1 MSNLN
6 RNGPGVAG
14 RLAGNVKSHK
24 TNKQTFPNKQSRAG
38 VVSNT
43 RTNNI
48 DVTARRGEGGKI
60 ECTIQ
65 RLTVVLE
72 GGSTERVTNALDKS
86 HFGGSSVLVGNRP
99 QQKCK
104 STSIRRRRSGSRLR
118 SNCYENSGLCQV
130 LDPTNIDR
138 SRKVRDEE
146 TFASVSSLPRL
157 GSPRL
162 VNHYV
167 DSVSVGE
174 KCSVILPKQT
184 NLVLRNISQSRNLQ
198 QSSKDPKVG
207 RGIQSKACHLL
218 QPIPC
223 RLQHKS
229 DVNVLL
235 NRNNLKSNGTR
246 CNSESGLKEKKG
258 RYPKSGR
265 ENGNIKSMEVEKSET
280 TGKCRNRDENNCY
293 KSGSLEKKSEKVFLD
308 HSFIAGDM
316 ESDERRGDK
325 NKRGLKASKIAV
337 LSKSSGQRKSV
348 TPQRFRSGDTS
359 YKSRPANSR
368 VVSVHK
374 SVCTSLPGNLLGAEI
389 TDRNGTD
396 CKASR
401 RREIGDDGRCASSG
415 ENITGLSRGKVFH
428 STLDSTQCGGVAGT
442 NEVSLG
448 DRTGVDTLGRQTTQE
463 TDDTAQHAS
472 RAGSAKA
479 SRKICQRSVDCNVIV
494 RDKRTVRRKEII
506 AQTGR
511 VGQGCVISD
520 NAQRDYGEITTGL
533 ESPVCAVTEIKY
545 GQSVNNGEL
554 SVVCDSPAN
563 QPLVRGHKQGNIS
576 HTDRNYDSLDEQSD
590 CKNRDVCRVEVSHSN
605 VTDRFQGGACLSNNK
620 PDDVASSL
628 SDGFRVC
635 EKIGNVGRS
644 EGKAT
649 QHQKQLSGIPSYQG
663 AYKYAKAPNVKKK
676 KLLNQDSYTG
686 TVTAVSDGNEFGESV
701 EKTDRDDTHVSCSP
715 GSTISGASKSLKHK
729 VHSTP
734 VYENGT
740 KKSACEYNF
749 SEDGKIYEESEL
761 LLVSDSVSYLVT
773 LSERDTS
780 AQTDKNSSPSDT
792 AICESSAP
800 ENLAETDAG
809 GESLGTVVGTGFPRR
824 LLSVGDKERKAVGSN
839 GDRLLGSSSKGG
851 EKFLVQ
857 SEHCVGTE
865 KDGSNFQDINSF
877 ETGERKNHSSEMFS
891 DFNHDR
897 NYLVHHGSNYC
908 KNSDTEEHC
917 EDGINNYIPLH
928 FENGGIGNGCITH
941 QASIK
946 CDPDQNKSMATK
958 ASGPVKENMRP
969 SQQKSQGLKRQTG
982 HASLD
987 INLAEKK
994 ECGSGKQLAE
1004 TTPSR
1009 KRNNASASRLMRPTI
1024 SSAIKSSPEM
1034 AKKLIPMVKSPTSP
1048 DTMFSPPME
1057 RKNKEWKKNESSGKM
1072 KLQTFSSDIV
1082 AHKPLQVKSCDKVL
1096 TSPRSSVSST
1106 DVSVPSCASEKES
1119 EISSSGTYQKHRNRA
1134 TKTTGVAPK
1143 MHQSAKSD
1151 SSKHRS
1157 KKCRTVKVDENLV
1170 LEEFGQTAN
1179 AYHKQS
1185 GAQKSCS
1192 REKGELK
1199 NNSITSNEFTE
1210 KVESCDIKVEKTRR
1224 NVETYENCV
1233 ESGMDSNRS
1242 SSEREYFVKD
1252 GSLPQITKMNSLK
1265 EPGSEKDEVQS
1276 DNKVIKNMKRD
1287 KIGEKRFRNTSSIS
1301 NKPDLKL
1308 HAKKTSQNCAKPKTV
1323 QNSNMKV
1330 TLKKKKDS
1338 GDCVCATEPVV
1349 CDTVQRGGSLSPT
1362 LSATS
1367 TESKSGKP
1375 KQKASTVSAHDPR
1388 NIRMERVP
1396 SRVTISVS
1404 ASQKKGT
1411 EIKSVKSIKSVS
1423 EDRKDKAKTVKKTLS
1438 PSSLKNIEMQSTKN
1452 SLRHKVQ
1459 SGSKC
1464 SSSNMPQ
1471 HQRSVSNSPRSSVV
1485 DDDTDSVLSFSSA
1498 TSKMNKSHSKLPR
1511 ASRLPSTTHDKGKGP
1526 TMGGKHSDKTE
1537 KSGSS
1542 VLTMSGVA
1550 LKTAE
1555 PAGGN
1560 NRPKKDTLNYKE
1572 AVCDV
1577 QCDSKPTLKK
1587 KNLKDNI
1594 NRKQRELSPLT
1605 AGTDCSEYSMLEEV
1619 IPSISD
1625 YDTDR
1630 MDDSD
1635 HHSHGPADTKTK
1647 MIDKPHSLP
1656 ASDQST
1662 VESKKLKTKPKSLTS
1677 PKVEL
1682 RKSQQ
1687 GKFYSKKT
1695 SPSLPRMNSKTSPGS
1710 PKSDCK
1716 KSPLSPAQLVK
1727 SGTDG
1732 SPRGARTDVK
1742 TSKTTVSKLPK
1753 KSGLKKSHIDVPNSR
1768 SLLALEQRYTAER
1781 LELMRLKIP
1790 AEMDFSDVSRP
1801 STREGSVDSRFDDD
1815 RWSICSDISSVSRA
1829 SSISKSNKTQTSG
1842 SKVPRIAVPSSR
1854 IKPAS
1859 ERLSSKTH
1867 TTVGKSSLPTKQLRL
1882 KGKSA
1887 TDFCSSSETVSKKV
1901 GSKHTSPTGEN
1912 LQRNKYEKLDNEP
1925 LNSVGIDNRR
1935 MHNNLVPSLSRGE
1948 NLADVS
1954 TPVIQLLDRVNE
1966 CECGSS
1972 LEDESAVPVEVNV
1985 PLILESCRYPGENT
1999 DVGSGTLTAS
2009 NEAEEIMSDSTLPAD
2024 SRQGQ
2029 SSEHGN
2035 VNHTANISKHRFH
2048 SQKET
2053 HTNRHAEVK
2062 NEGQYGALSPSYQM
2076 KTSSLR
2082 EGQEEV
2088 PMVHIKRTE
2097 ENLKSITHAS
2107 ALSDGQMSKDSDGT
2121 FEASLEMVN
2130 LSCYQ
2135 ADSLLS
2141 EMTGEGEYLSSE
2153 AAGQGNQ
2160 EPALSG
2166 EKASAVCSQLMEPCT
2181 LSSDVDRASV
2191 DGSFSDNIYRHNLAS
2206 ENANNKHLHQRE
2218 GGVGHFFPHPTEFT
2232 SSSRI
2237 VDSEFENPDPET
2249 VAVIEVSE
2257 DTGSFLGA
2265 CDGMLLKLSQVK
2277 EIKAE
2282 EREDSNI
2289 VVPMA
2294 AQAKEDAGFSL
2305 TKEFMGCDKNGED
2318 SERQFDK
2325 NDKISINKLVHISGN
2340 SDKPEQ
2346 GCTTETAGSSDRHT
2360 AYDSSGAQENFDTFK
2375 PETETVLACALQGR
2389 DGRVIRDTGSPSS
2402 HRLGKV
2408 QGTAGDV
2415 VRSSFNSEHLDWSSE
2430 GQNSGDIS
2438 ASIRLR
2444 EEAAE
2449 PLGGWRECDSHNH
2462 DWIDYDTLDEGKTGY
2477 INESTPKLD
2486 LVADKQNW
2494 HVVENMESC
2503 EMSDIGFQ
2511 GIGSHDDMEFASHID
2526 AISTDICS
2534 LNKTDKSLDEI
2545 HGTSPLYR
2553 EKHGH
2558 YRQENTP
2565 HPVSM
2570 SPDTERTHNITG
2582 SQCSNIMSS
2591 TPGGQISA
2599 GFETEV
2605 NYNVS
2610 TDLLSMDGNK
2620 PDNSST
2626 KKCDSQTLGRMWSAR
2641 SDKLSA
2647 KLPERRLVIDKRN
2660 LHPEGYNEN
2669 MPIQRRI
2676 VLNPD
2681 SKVVMRD
2688 PKSSGLLETVTCN
2701 HSPDIRLQLTVSRAD
2716 GESSS
2721 KPASRLHTYKPVHKS
2736 ELLKQSSVRKSLAAR
2751 AQQKA
2756 ITSRFSQ
2763 DSVNKVKTGNVLMKK
2778 PHLSGGDKSASED
2791 HTSATVPHVSSIEFL
2806 VKNDCQTSQMLPAK
2820 YDKLSLME
2828 TFSTPKSEAHICAS
2842 DSEVMNI
2849 TNYVSSSND
2858 SDSINDT
2865 KEIGLKVEEDVIV
2878 ESKENDGICEV
2889 MVRRKQDNAVSV
2901 SARFLTADDSL
2912 QVADNSLPLE
2922 ANDNT
2927 SQADAIVDKAAVA
2940 LRPDTIFSLMADGS
2954 VQTEEVCP
2962 PLMENTKTAK
2972 SPRLPPPVVSPKPKV
2987 SVSAD
2992 GKIDLSYSDLSPC
3005 IVTPDEQIDLKSVI
3019 TTQHA
3024 QPLQCPI
3031 AVISNEFGFEPLS
3044 SDPPNSSTV
3053 SCPELPDG
3061 ETSAVT
3067 VTENYVKDVSNEE
3080 HLIPSSANSDST
3092 ENKFDYEL
3100 TVRPTQTDVASIA
3113 PPKETSIDLCSFDRS
3128 SEISSP
3134 ECPTTETVS
3143 NQALKRSNGTT
3154 SLHHWQ
3160 TVKNKFLS
3168 KPSRKVSKEKVNIVP
3183 SAHGSV
3189 EKTIEEYEEC
3199 LDKKLNTDRKDKNDE
3214 KSVES
3219 SRVSE
3224 IRRSLSERLTKS
3236 PHPETP
3242 PATPSPS
3249 PTRKYKWIR
3258 GEGGIWKKKFLSDSG
3273 ESGSEYEDYAKED
3286 QEEILAKLPPVN
3298 RHERNIDRE
3307 SSSESEYKPGKEGG
3321 WQLLGDFGVD
3331 NEMETSASEVEDP
3344 DMIEHSINMDRGR
3357 QSGDNVVM
3365 EKPGYVEDND
3375 GVCVEKVDF
3384 ETARSHFNE
3393 KPILPSLSRRNSS
3406 IENMDKQMDEKLQN
3420 KIQAVHLPDTNIDST
3435 CHVNGSKDTESIFD
3449 KINNFDTDRFDNV
3462 SPVSS
3467 GNANLLTSLNTDTT
3481 LGHAP
3486 NMDLKCENIEPEVDK
3501 CIKLAAGG
3509 CENVSSVIIAD
3520 VLMNVDVENMDKLC
3534 ESISEVFPSAGSDE
3548 SEEASVATCDMKP
3561 GNSTLDANRDS
3572 SITDS
3577 AVYDAIPDCEP
3588 ISNLDNRTFLDGSCS
3603 DEEEVQTHTCVYDK
3617 FSITDSGFN
3626 EDSANLDFHS
3636 MRDTASTERDKCMTT
3651 AGAIQVSEL
3660 STDEELGNDRF
3671 HQTLSGDTGL
3681 MTSCDGD
3688 ISQDE
3693 SSDRFLMQTMTVSE
3707 EQVSSDYISE
3717 HAGQQEADK
3726 NVALSES
3733 EGKFI
3738 PIEASPILH
3747 KKCVELN
3754 SQEESEDQV
3763 SISAAPSSENI
3774 SISHAYVPKQDSVI
3788 EGEVVE
3794 QQLSEAWDTESEHS
3808 YYYGYENTDT
3818 TCGDEDLDTTVT
3830 DDETDDLCELV
3841 ITEDLDTTVVGAQ
3854 GGETVDL
3861 HIEEDSAVTPVLA
3874 PQGHVDMAYTPRRG
3888 AGRRYSY
3895 AGSTVNY
3902 SSLSGSSL
3910 PDAPESGYWNTRKA
3924 FWEKDSSELLAEIS
3938 ELEESFEAVE
3948 GTETEQHRSASVSP
3962 VKVAEHPGGTTPRR
3976 LHRKK
3981 SGRRSLSLPSGTLS
3995 YGDVK
4000 ITYVDGHFVAEPP
4013 SSESETNPQPYTGS
4027 QSDTVNSGSVPAT
4040 SSESVTDVNS
4050 NDDTLSIL
4058 SDLSIRDELLSLLNQ
4073 HLVDSDV
4080 FYNHP
4085 LDWNCNHAGSDSSS
4099 HSSQSSLAMMPA
4111 SSTLP
4116 RRTGRDN
4123 DGNRP
4128 VSVDDIQL
4136 LRNVYLQEQCE
4147 SQGDNEGQ
4155 SHTRNY
4161 SFREAVNQDLLSD
4174 PRNGRRR
4181 LSVQDDKSERSRS
4194 KSPNFFQRMLS
4205 KRKSFSEKVAKLPQ
4219 DEGTSRKDTSIV
4231 RRMSLKSLFK
4241 RKNRKGSDEPDSP
4254 PIAAFLKDEDIGAIS
4269 SLPNS
4274 PFVSKRVQRVQTDP
4288 HIQIRRPVQ
4297 RCPDES
4303 QSSMKSPSLSQSI
4316 IRSGSRPGL
4325 TRPDVPPRRRQS
4337 SSSSIKQGSLTDRS
4351 SGEYSICEFDIGADD
4366 RLTPRSSSPSIVDN
4380 ERDATLLAS
4389 PHSGDFVQSVAVHP
4403 NRLNPRLDQMSPQ
4416 EFEKLSGKLVRGE
4429 ITSSNSNDSGIQH
4442 DAVILSSCES
4452 LKVSPDTATP
4462 VNMAVKLRKTPS
4474 PKQERPKSDIT
4485 VRWADLLEQ
4494 VRETN
4499 ITYRNDG
4506 QTIRKRPRP
4515 KSDLGG
4521 STLLTDTMRAFG
4533 SISNLRPSD
4542 SLRSLRLVDGIQVE
4556 LRRSGQEDRVLS
4568 AKLVKSRRMS
4578 TPHPIKTRADKT
4590 ATLTSKSHSKAP
4602 VMVRSH
4608 SMPENLDKLHR
4619 KKNFLSLIGSDNQSL
4634 YSQRSGDDSSDE
4646 SEYSVEFTIHD
4657 KCPSTRSSQM
4667 ALATLDE
4674 MQEETRTFAEALWDH
4689 VTMDPDELGFRAGE
4703 QIRVTDMSDKDWW
4716 FGCTEQRRGW
4726 FPAAFVRLWVNQERF
4741 DEDMIIH
4748 DETEESPKLR
4758 NHGMNTDQGRANVV
4772 NEIIHAEREYVKHLR
4787 DVVEGYLKQAK
4798 KRPEMFPEEKISI
4811 IFGNIE
4817 EIYNFATKFLASL
4830 DKVFNKEAPH
4840 MSGVGEVFLSHSKSF
4855 EIYSDY
4861 CNNHPGSGEVVKE
4874 LYRNKKYRHFFEACR
4889 LLQDMIEIPLEGFL
4903 LTPVQK
4909 ICKYHLQL
4917 NELLKYTPPD
4927 HQDFHFVKAA
4937 LDSMKKI
4944 ATLINERKR
4953 KMESIEKIAMWQAS
4967 VDDWEGDDLLQLSSE
4982 LIYSGELNKINSSG
4996 WSQERYFF
5004 LFDHQLV
5011 YCKKDLLKKN
5021 GFCYKGRVD
5030 LDHSDIIPLADG
5042 KDAQYNVTVKHAWK
5056 IHDTMRDKWYLL
5068 VAKSDQVKQRWLK
5081 AFEDERK
5088 RVKDD
5093 QENNFNIPVHLKQT
5107 AIHNLKQKS
5116 HLAKPKGKRK
5126 AARSASLRHTKK
5138 DATFAVPGTLPR
5150 KKQQDSLGDINQSK
5164 KLTWFFLGQGK
5175 KK

>member
-1 MSNLN
+1 MYNLK
-6 RNGPGVAG
+6 RNEPGVSG
-14 RLAGNVKSHK
+14 RLTGNVKSHK
-24 TNKQTFPNKQSRAG
+24 TNKQTFPNTQSGAG

-48 DVTARRGEGGKI
+48 DVTARRREGGKI
-60 ECTIQ
+60 ECTIR

-86 HFGGSSVLVGNRP
+86 HLGDSSVLVGNSVK
-99 QQKCK
+99 QKCK
-104 STSIRRRRSGSRLR
+104 STSIKRSGPGSRLR
-118 SNCYENSGLCQV
+118 SNCCENSGLCQV

-146 TFASVSSLPRL
+146 TFASLSSLPRL

-162 VNHYV
+162 GNHYV
-167 DSVSVGE
+167 DAVSVDE
-174 KCSVILPKQT
+174 KCSFTLPKQST
-184 NLVLRNISQSRNLQ
+184 SVLRNISQSRNLQ
-198 QSSKDPKVG
+198 QSSNRPKVG
-207 RGIQSKACHLL
+207 RGIHSKACHPLH
-218 QPIPC
+218 PIQC
-223 RLQHKS
+223 RLHHQS

-235 NRNNLKSNGTR
+235 NGNNLKSDGTP
-246 CNSESGLKEKKG
+246 CNSESELKEKRG
-258 RYPKSGR
+258 RYPISGS
-265 ENGNIKSMEVEKSET
+265 ENGNIKSVEVEIWGT
-280 TGKCRNRDENNCY
+280 TGACRNSTHNNCN
-293 KSGSLEKKSEKVFLD
+293 KSGSIEKKSEKVFLD
-308 HSFIAGDM
+308 HSLIAGDM
-316 ESDERRGDK
+316 EGGERRGYK
-325 NKRGLKASKIAV
+325 NKRGLKASRIAV

-348 TPQRFRSGDTS
+348 TSQRQEFKGEDTS
-359 YKSRPANSR
+359 YKSRSVDSR

-374 SVCTSLPGNLLGAEI
+374 TDCTSLPGNLLGAEI

-401 RREIGDDGRCASSG
+401 RREIGDDGRCAGSG
-415 ENITGLSRGKVFH
+415 ENITGLSGGKVFH
-428 STLDSTQCGGVAGT
+428 ATLDSSQGIGVAGT
-442 NEVSLG
+442 NEVSIG
-448 DRTGVDTLGRQTTQE
+448 DRTCEDTSDRQTTQE
-463 TDDTAQHAS
+463 ADTQHAS
-472 RAGSAKA
+472 HVGSARA
-479 SRKICQRSVDCNVIV
+479 SRKICQRSVDGNVIV

-511 VGQGCVISD
+511 VGQGCAISD
-520 NAQRDYGEITTGL
+520 NAQQDYGGITTGL
-533 ESPVCAVTEIKY
+533 ESPVCAVTEIKHW
-545 GQSVNNGEL
+545 QSLNNSEL
-554 SVVCDSPAN
+554 SVVCDAPAN
-563 QPLVRGHKQGNIS
+563 QPLIRGLKQGNIS
-576 HTDRNYDSLDEQSD
+576 HTEYNYDSLDEQPD
-590 CKNRDVCRVEVSHSN
+590 RENTDVCRVEVSHS
-605 VTDRFQGGACLSNNK
+605 DSAERFQEGACLSSNK

-635 EKIGNVGRS
+635 EKIGNVGRN

-649 QHQKQLSGIPSYQG
+649 QHQKQLSGIPSYHGSHQ
-663 AYKYAKAPNVKKK
+663 YAKAPNVKKK
-676 KLLNQDSYTG
+676 KFLNRDSYTG
-686 TVTAVSDGNEFGESV
+686 TVTAVSDGNHLGESV
-701 EKTDRDDTHVSCSP
+701 EKTYRDDTHVSC
-715 GSTISGASKSLKHK
+715 GSRGTISGGSKSLKHK
-729 VHSTP
+729 VHSTQAS
-734 VYENGT
+734 EDGT
-740 KKSACEYNF
+740 KTSSSCEYTF
-749 SEDGKIYEESEL
+749 SEDGKIYEKSEL
-761 LLVSDSVSYLVT
+761 LLISDRVSYLVT
-773 LSERDTS
+773 LSEQDTS
-780 AQTDKNSSPSDT
+780 AQTDKNSSPPDA
-792 AICESSAP
+792 AICMSSAP
-800 ENLAETDAG
+800 ENLSETDAEG
-809 GESLGTVVGTGFPRR
+809 KSLGIVVGAGFPPAV
-824 LLSVGDKERKAVGSN
+824 LSVGDKERKAEGSN
-839 GDRLLGSSSKGG
+839 GELLLGSSSKRCG
-851 EKFLVQ
+851 KYLVY
-857 SEHCVGTE
+857 SESCVGTE
-865 KDGSNFQDINSF
+865 KDGQNFKDIDSAV
-877 ETGERKNHSSEMFS
+877 TADGENHASGMLS
-891 DFNHDR
+891 DVNDDR
-897 NYLVHHGSNYC
+897 SYLVQHGSNYY
-908 KNSDTEEHC
+908 KHSESVEHG
-917 EDGINNYIPLH
+917 EDHVRNCIPY
-928 FENGGIGNGCITH
+928 GGVSNGCITD
-941 QASIK
+941 QAPLK
-946 CDPDQNKSMATK
+946 FDPDQTRTMATK
-958 ASGPVKENMRP
+958 ASGSIQENMRP
-969 SQQKSQGLKRQTG
+969 PQQKNQGLKRQTG

-987 INLAEKK
+987 IIVSE
-994 ECGSGKQLAE
+994 EIEHGSGIQSAE
-1004 TTPSR
+1004 TAPSR
-1009 KRNNASASRLMRPTI
+1009 RRNNDSTARLMRPTI

-1057 RKNKEWKKNESSGKM
+1057 KKNKERRKNESSGKT
-1072 KLQTFSSDIV
+1072 KNKTCSRDIV
-1082 AHKPLQVKSCDKVL
+1082 THKPPLKSSDKVL
-1096 TSPRSSVSST
+1096 SSPRSSVSSS
-1106 DVSVPSCASEKES
+1106 DLSVPSCASEKES
-1119 EISSSGTYQKHRNRA
+1119 ERSSSGTHQKHRVMTA
-1134 TKTTGVAPK
+1134 KSTGAAPK
-1143 MHQSAKSD
+1143 MHQNARSD
-1151 SSKHRS
+1151 SSHNRS
-1157 KKCRTVKVDENLV
+1157 KKCRKVDENLS
-1170 LEEFGQTAN
+1170 EKMGQTTDA
-1179 AYHKQS
+1179 HHSQS
-1185 GAQKSCS
+1185 SAQKSC
-1192 REKGELK
+1192 RGENEELK
-1199 NNSITSNEFTE
+1199 NNGLTANEYTE

-1224 NVETYENCV
+1224 NVETYESCV

-1242 SSEREYFVKD
+1242 SSEREHFPKD
-1252 GSLPQITKMNSLK
+1252 GSLSQVSKMNSLK
-1265 EPGSEKDEVQS
+1265 DTVSEKDAVQS
-1276 DNKVIKNMKRD
+1276 DNKVMKQIKRD
-1287 KIGEKRFRNTSSIS
+1287 KTGEKHLRNTVSIS
-1301 NKPDLKL
+1301 NKPDLTT
-1308 HAKKTSQNCAKPKTV
+1308 KKNCSKPKTA
-1323 QNSNMKV
+1323 QNSNIKD

-1338 GDCVCATEPVV
+1338 ATCVSEKDPVT
-1349 CDTVQRGGSLSPT
+1349 CDSVQRGGSLSPT
-1362 LSATS
+1362 LSVTS

-1375 KQKASTVSAHDPR
+1375 KQKAMSASDPR
-1388 NIRMERVP
+1388 NIRLERVP
-1396 SRVTISVS
+1396 SRVTISCVKV
-1404 ASQKKGT
+1404 SQKKGT
-1411 EIKSVKSIKSVS
+1411 EIKSVKSVC
-1423 EDRKDKAKTVKKTLS
+1423 EDLKDKTKAMKKTS
-1438 PSSLKNIEMQSTKN
+1438 PSGLKKTDMQSTKI

-1459 SGSKC
+1459 AGSKV
-1464 SSSNMPQ
+1464 SSSNIPEHEQ
-1471 HQRSVSNSPRSSVV
+1471 SGNNSPRSSVV
-1485 DDDTDSVLSFSSA
+1485 DDDTDSALSFSSA
-1498 TSKMNKSHSKLPR
+1498 TSKTNKLSSKLPR
-1511 ASRLPSTTHDKGKGP
+1511 ASRLPSTTHDKGNVP
-1526 TMGGKHSDKTE
+1526 TKAGIPTDKTE
-1537 KSGSS
+1537 K
-1542 VLTMSGVA
+1542 LTKAGTTSLTLSGVT
-1550 LKTAE
+1550 LKKAE
-1555 PAGGN
+1555 TSKRN
-1560 NRPKKDTLNYKE
+1560 IRHKKDNSSENILNYKD

-1577 QCDSKPTLKK
+1577 QSDSKPTLKN
-1587 KNLKDNI
+1587 KNLKENI

-1605 AGTDCSEYSMLEEV
+1605 ADTDCSEYSILEEV

-1635 HHSHGPADTKTK
+1635 QYSQAPADSITKRV
-1647 MIDKPHSLP
+1647 DKPDLCP

-1662 VESKKLKTKPKSLTS
+1662 VASKKLKTKPKSLTS
-1677 PKVEL
+1677 TKGEL
-1682 RKSQQ
+1682 NKSTQV
-1687 GKFYSKKT
+1687 KFYSKKT
-1695 SPSLPRMNSKTSPGS
+1695 SPSSPRINSKTLPGS
-1710 PKSDCK
+1710 PKSDSK
-1716 KSPLSPAQLVK
+1716 KSPVSPAQSVK
-1727 SGTDG
+1727 CATGASAT
-1732 SPRGARTDVK
+1732 GARTDAK
-1742 TSKTTVSKLPK
+1742 TLKTTVSKLPK
-1753 KSGLKKSHIDVPNSR
+1753 KSGLKKSHANVSNSR
-1768 SLLALEQRYTAER
+1768 SLSALEQRYTAER

-1790 AEMDFSDVSRP
+1790 AEMDLSDVSRP

-1829 SSISKSNKTQTSG
+1829 SSVTKSNKTQASG
-1842 SKVPRIAVPSSR
+1842 SNLSRITLPSSR
-1854 IKPAS
+1854 INPAS
-1859 ERLSSKTH
+1859 ARLPSEAH
-1867 TTVGKSSLPTKQLRL
+1867 TAVGKSSQVTKQQRL

-1887 TDFCSSSETVSKKV
+1887 ADTYSASETIKNKV
-1901 GSKHTSPTGEN
+1901 GSNHKSPTVQN
-1912 LQRNKYEKLDNEP
+1912 LQRKKCVKYDRTP
-1925 LNSVGIDNRR
+1925 LNSEGTKRSR
-1935 MHNNLVPSLSRGE
+1935 MGVDSVPYLSAGE
-1948 NLADVS
+1948 NLAEGSMAAVNLPDS
-1954 TPVIQLLDRVNE
+1954 VNE
-1966 CECGSS
+1966 FGHNSL
-1972 LEDESAVPVEVNV
+1972 LEDESFVSVKASVSLTVNSC
-1985 PLILESCRYPGENT
+1985 ESHSENT
-1999 DVGSGTLTAS
+1999 NIGSGTLKTS
-2009 NEAEEIMSDSTLPAD
+2009 NDAEEIMSDSTFPAD
-2024 SRQGQ
+2024 SKQDRF
-2029 SSEHGN
+2029 SEHIN
-2035 VNHTANISKHRFH
+2035 VNHTADISKHRFH

-2053 HTNRHAEVK
+2053 DTNRNAEVE
-2062 NEGQYGALSPSYQM
+2062 NEGQHGVISPAYQM
-2076 KTSSLR
+2076 KTSIVN

-2088 PMVHIKRTE
+2088 PMAHKRNE
-2097 ENLKSITHAS
+2097 QNLKCISLAS
-2107 ALSDGQMSKDSDGT
+2107 TLSDRQMPKDSDGSV
-2121 FEASLEMVN
+2121 EAPSEMVD
-2130 LSCYQ
+2130 LSCSQ

-2141 EMTGEGEYLSSE
+2141 EMTGEGEYLSSK
-2153 AAGQGNQ
+2153 AAGQGKQ
-2160 EPALSG
+2160 EPAMSG
-2166 EKASAVCSQLMEPCT
+2166 EMASAVHSQLMKPCT
-2181 LSSDVDRASV
+2181 LSSHGDRASV
-2191 DGSFSDNIYRHNLAS
+2191 DGSFSDNINRHSLTS
-2206 ENANNKHLHQRE
+2206 ENTNNKHLHQRE
-2218 GGVGHFFPHPTEFT
+2218 GGVGYFFPHPTKFT
-2232 SSSRI
+2232 STSKI
-2237 VDSEFENPDPET
+2237 VDTVFENHDTET
-2249 VAVIEVSE
+2249 AVVIEVSE
-2257 DTGSFLGA
+2257 DTGSFLGE
-2265 CDGMLLKLSQVK
+2265 CDGKLLELSQVK

-2282 EREDSNI
+2282 GREDIKI

-2294 AQAKEDAGFSL
+2294 GQATEDAGFSL
-2305 TKEFMGCDKNGED
+2305 TKEFMGYDKNGGD
-2318 SERQFDK
+2318 SERQFDRS
-2325 NDKISINKLVHISGN
+2325 DKISINKLVHISGN
-2340 SDKPEQ
+2340 SDKLEQ
-2346 GCTTETAGSSDRHT
+2346 GCTTETAGSSDSHI
-2360 AYDSSGAQENFDTFK
+2360 AYDSSRAQENFDTFK

-2408 QGTAGDV
+2408 QGTAGDG
-2415 VRSSFNSEHLDWSSE
+2415 VRSSFNSEHLDWSRE

-2438 ASIRLR
+2438 TSVRLK

-2449 PLGGWRECDSHNH
+2449 VLDVWRECDSDNQ
-2462 DWIDYDTLDEGKTGY
+2462 DRIDYDSLNEGKTGF
-2477 INESTPKLD
+2477 IHESPPRLN
-2486 LVADKQNW
+2486 LVDDKQSW
-2494 HVVENMESC
+2494 HVEEGMESC
-2503 EMSDIGFQ
+2503 EMSDPGFQ
-2511 GIGSHDDMEFASHID
+2511 VIGRHSDMELESHID
-2526 AISTDICS
+2526 AISPDTH
-2534 LNKTDKSLDEI
+2534 NNTDKSLDEA
-2545 HGTSPLYR
+2545 HGTVLLYG
-2553 EKHGH
+2553 EKDEH
-2558 YRQENTP
+2558 YSQENFP
-2565 HPVSM
+2565 HSAPM
-2570 SPDTERTHNITG
+2570 SSDTAHNITG
-2582 SQCSNIMSS
+2582 SQSS
-2591 TPGGQISA
+2591 KVKSATRGGKKSA
-2599 GFETEV
+2599 GFEIEV

-2610 TDLLSMDGNK
+2610 TDPLCMDENK
-2620 PDNSST
+2620 PDKSST
-2626 KKCDSQTLGRMWSAR
+2626 KICDSQTWGRMWSAR

-2647 KLPERRLVIDKRN
+2647 KLPGRRLVIDKRN

-2681 SKVVMRD
+2681 SKVELRD
-2688 PKSSGLLETVTCN
+2688 PKLTGLPDTVTQN
-2701 HSPDIRLQLTVSRAD
+2701 HPPDIGLQLSVSRTD
-2716 GESSS
+2716 GESIS
-2721 KPASRLHTYKPVHKS
+2721 KPAVRLHTYKPVHKS

-2763 DSVNKVKTGNVLMKK
+2763 DSVNKVKTGSVLMKK
-2778 PHLSGGDKSASED
+2778 PLQSESDKTTPVD
-2791 HTSATVPHVSSIEFL
+2791 HSSTVPHVSSIEFM
-2806 VKNDCQTSQMLPAK
+2806 VKKDCQVQPMLSVK
-2820 YDKLSLME
+2820 HD
-2828 TFSTPKSEAHICAS
+2828 KSEIFSSKSKADVSACDCEII
-2842 DSEVMNI
+2842 NI
-2849 TNYVSSSND
+2849 TNYVSSSKD
-2858 SDSINDT
+2858 SDSISDA
-2865 KEIGLKVEEDVIV
+2865 KDVGLNVEEEEVII
-2878 ESKENDGICEV
+2878 ESKDNDGILEAV
-2889 MVRRKQDNAVSV
+2889 VVKKQESAVTV
-2901 SARFLTADDSL
+2901 SARLLTADDSL

-2927 SQADAIVDKAAVA
+2927 SQADAIVDKAAVP
-2940 LRPDTIFSLMADGS
+2940 LRPDTISSLMADGCL
-2954 VQTEEVCP
+2954 QTEVCP
-2962 PLMENTKTAK
+2962 PLMENSK
-2972 SPRLPPPVVSPKPKV
+2972 SVKSAPPVVSPKPKV

-2992 GKIDLSYSDLSPC
+2992 GKIDLSYSGVNPC
-3005 IVTPDEQIDLKSVI
+3005 FVTPAEQFDLKSMI
-3019 TTQHA
+3019 IIQHA
-3024 QPLQCPI
+3024 Q
-3031 AVISNEFGFEPLS
+3031 AFEGSTTATNNEFEFEPHS
-3044 SDPPNSSTV
+3044 SDAQNSTTESCTELLDGDTSVLNVTDNCVTEDVIHDVHLGPSRADSASTQIKSDYKLTV
-3053 SCPELPDG
+3053 S
-3061 ETSAVT
+3061 
-3067 VTENYVKDVSNEE
+3067 
-3080 HLIPSSANSDST
+3080 
-3092 ENKFDYEL
+3092 
-3100 TVRPTQTDVASIA
+3100 PTQADVTSTA
-3113 PPKETSIDLCSFDRS
+3113 PPKEESIDLCSVDKP

-3143 NQALKRSNGTT
+3143 HQALKRSTGTT

-3168 KPSRKVSKEKVNIVP
+3168 KPPKKVSKEKVNIAP

-3199 LDKKLNTDRKDKNDE
+3199 LDKKLNTDWCKDKTDE
-3214 KSVES
+3214 KFVES

-3236 PHPETP
+3236 PLPETP

-3273 ESGSEYEDYAKED
+3273 ESGSEFEDSARED
-3286 QEEILAKLPPVN
+3286 QEEVLIKLTCGN
-3298 RHERNIDRE
+3298 RLERNVDRE
-3307 SSSESEYKPGKEGG
+3307 SSSEYEYKP
-3321 WQLLGDFGVD
+3321 D
-3331 NEMETSASEVEDP
+3331 NEMETSASEVEDL
-3344 DMIEHSINMDRGR
+3344 DMTEQMGR
-3357 QSGDNVVM
+3357 QKCEDNVVL
-3365 EKPGYVEDND
+3365 EKSVDVDDND

-3393 KPILPSLSRRNSS
+3393 KLGLPCLNRRKSS
-3406 IENMDKQMDEKLQN
+3406 TENVERHMHDKAQN
-3420 KIQAVHLPDTNIDST
+3420 KSLAAPETN
-3435 CHVNGSKDTESIFD
+3435 KDLACQMNENKVSESIFE
-3449 KINNFDTDRFDNV
+3449 KVNNLDADRYDYV
-3462 SPVSS
+3462 SQVCS
-3467 GNANLLTSLNTDTT
+3467 GNVNVHIVTDTT
-3481 LGHAP
+3481 HGQAP
-3486 NMDLKCENIEPEVDK
+3486 NIDQRCEKTDPEVDK
-3501 CIKLAAGG
+3501 CLKLAADSS
-3509 CENVSSVIIAD
+3509 ESDFSVITANVILNAGADSMNNQTESTLEGLPSATSEDKDNTCVD
-3520 VLMNVDVENMDKLC
+3520 VLVPQDSRLEPVSMDVNTD
-3534 ESISEVFPSAGSDE
+3534 I
-3548 SEEASVATCDMKP
+3548 
-3561 GNSTLDANRDS
+3561 

-3577 AVYDAIPDCEP
+3577 AVYDTIGEEELMN
-3588 ISNLDNRTFLDGSCS
+3588 NLDNRTLLHGSHTDQ
-3603 DEEEVQTHTCVYDK
+3603 DEMQMHSCVYDK

-3626 EDSANLDFHS
+3626 EDSTSLDFQSHG
-3636 MRDTASTERDKCMTT
+3636 DTASTESDKCLIS
-3651 AGAIQVSEL
+3651 AGRVPEL
-3660 STDEELGNDRF
+3660 STDILSDGF
-3671 HQTLSGDTGL
+3671 HQTKSGDATIASL
-3681 MTSCDGD
+3681 KDTCAGD
-3688 ISQDE
+3688 ISQIDCQDE
-3693 SSDRFLMQTMTVSE
+3693 HHDRPNMQTMIVPD
-3707 EQVSSDYISE
+3707 EQVSNNVSDHEDHQY
-3717 HAGQQEADK
+3717 ADK
-3726 NVALSES
+3726 TGVLSEI
-3733 EGKFI
+3733 EDKFI
-3738 PIEASPILH
+3738 PTEASPILQ
-3747 KKCVELN
+3747 KLCVQSN
-3754 SQEESEDQV
+3754 SGEECEDQV
-3763 SISAAPSSENI
+3763 SLSAAPSSENI
-3774 SISHAYVPKQDSVI
+3774 SISPACVPKQDSVI
-3788 EGEVVE
+3788 EGEAAE
-3794 QQLSEAWDTESEHS
+3794 QQPSETWDTESEQS

-3830 DDETDDLCELV
+3830 DDETEDLCELV
-3841 ITEDLDTTVVGAQ
+3841 ITEDLDTTVVGTQ
-3854 GGETVDL
+3854 GEETVDL
-3861 HIEEDSAVTPVLA
+3861 HIEEDSVATPVLA
-3874 PQGHVDMAYTPRRG
+3874 PPGHADMAHSPRRG

-3895 AGSTVNY
+3895 AGSTISHSGV
-3902 SSLSGSSL
+3902 SGSSL
-3910 PDAPESGYWNTRKA
+3910 PDVSESGYWNTRKA
-3924 FWEKDSSELLAEIS
+3924 FWEKDSRELLAEIS

-3948 GTETEQHRSASVSP
+3948 GTETEQHRSASASP
-3962 VKVAEHPGGTTPRR
+3962 VKVAEQPGGTTPRR
-3976 LHRKK
+3976 LRRKK

-4013 SSESETNPQPYTGS
+4013 SAESETNTQPYTGS
-4027 QSDTVNSGSVPAT
+4027 ESATVNTGGVPAT

-4050 NDDTLSIL
+4050 NEDTLSIL

-4080 FYNHP
+4080 FYNQP
-4085 LDWNCNHAGSDSSS
+4085 LDWNCNHVGSDSSS

-4136 LRNVYLQEQCE
+4136 FRNAYLQEQCE
-4147 SQGDNEGQ
+4147 GQGDNEGQ

-4161 SFREAVNQDLLSD
+4161 SFREAVNQDLLLSD

-4241 RKNRKGSDEPDSP
+4241 RKTRKGSDEPDSP

-4303 QSSMKSPSLSQSI
+4303 QSSMRSPPLSQSI
-4316 IRSGSRPGL
+4316 TRSGSRPGL

-4337 SSSSIKQGSLTDRS
+4337 SSGSMKQGSLPDRS

-4366 RLTPRSSSPSIVDN
+4366 TLTPRSSSPSIVDS
-4380 ERDATLLAS
+4380 ERDATLPAS
-4389 PHSGDFVQSVAVHP
+4389 PHSGDFVQSVPVHP
-4403 NRLNPRLDQMSPQ
+4403 NRLNPRRDQMSPQ

-4452 LKVSPDTATP
+4452 LKVSPDTTTP
-4462 VNMAVKLRKTPS
+4462 INMAVKLRKTPS

-4499 ITYRNDG
+4499 VTYRNDG
-4506 QTIRKRPRP
+4506 QTVRKRPRP
-4515 KSDLGG
+4515 KSDLGSRAKSRSAINLRDTGG

-4556 LRRSGQEDRVLS
+4556 LRRSGQDDRVLS

-4590 ATLTSKSHSKAP
+4590 AALTKPQSKAP

-4674 MQEETRTFAEALWDH
+4674 MQEETRTCAEALWDH

-4830 DKVFNKEAPH
+4830 DKVFNKESPH
-4840 MSGVGEVFLSHSKSF
+4840 LSGVGEVFLSHSNSF

-4861 CNNHPGSGEVVKE
+4861 CNNHPGSGEEVKE

-4927 HQDFHFVKAA
+4927 HQDYHFVKAA

-4953 KMESIEKIAMWQAS
+4953 KMESIEKIAVWQAS

-5030 LDHSDIIPLADG
+5030 LDHSDIIPLTDG

-5056 IHDTMRDKWYLL
+5056 IHDTLRDKWYLL

-5107 AIHNLKQKS
+5107 AINNLKQKS

-5138 DATFAVPGTLPR
+5138 DGTFAVPGTLPR